1 LIYFYIW
8 NGGSTGIRYL
18 SKTRWVRTR
27 VLVFT
32 HGYETLPATYVL
44 AGRYLLYLIRTRPV
58 AIPSGGASDV
68 VDWSWRRNPVTV
80 ASGGGRARRSRG
92 PVVAA
97 EHEEAGGPR
106 WCRELDN
113 ARQISGDGAMVSGGG
128 QQGTHARRRAVS
140 NEFGWTRVLPIRTDS
155 LIRAR

>member
-44 AGRYLLYLIRTRPV
+44 AGRYLFYLIRTRLV

-68 VDWSWRRNPVTV
+68 VEEKPGHGGERRRSG
-80 ASGGGRARRSRG
+80 AEKQGGRGGGRARRSRG
-92 PVVAA
+92 AAMVAGNWTTHDRYQGMARWLAA
-97 EHEEAGGPR
+97 EGSRGCTRDGG
-106 WCRELDN
+106 
-113 ARQISGDGAMVSGGG
+113 
-128 QQGTHARRRAVS
+128 
-140 NEFGWTRVLPIRTDS
+140 
-155 LIRAR
+155 